1 MIAARESD
9 TRLIELRGGLG
20 AVPGV
25 KLAGVH
31 AGIKKRKP
39 DLALVTFDEPM
50 GCASVVTTNEIKA
63 APLVVSEQHIAMSG
77 TAMRAIVCNAGCANA
92 CSGERGERDARA
104 TARQAAALLQLEPTQ
119 VIVASTGV
127 IGVYLPM
134 DRVARGLERAVKDL
148 EAGMEAAYDAA
159 EAIMTTDN
167 EPKLA
172 AYAFYDGETRYVVG
186 GIAKGSG
193 MIAPDMATM
202 LAFIATSA
210 PMRRE
215 ALRDELR
222 EATDDSFNMI
232 SVDGDMSTNDSCY
245 AFRTAERRRTAPRIL
260 RRSARRHARPRLR
273 DGARWRGRDQSP
285 HGRRQRRARDARQA
299 RNDRAR
305 DRELQSRQKRH
316 SMAKIPIG
324 GRIVAAAG
332 SARAGLDP
340 EAWSLFLNEK
350 HWVDRGALEVLFR
363 SRGAPRARKHG
374 GADPAGSRHRRDARD
389 RVGAATSR
397 ATTCAS
403 TPATGRSGVNFFRSL
418 GGGRRARARTPP

>member
-202 LAFIATSA
+202 LAFVATSA

-245 AFRTAERRRTAPRIL
+245 AFAPPSDGDPPRGFSAAL
-260 RRSARRHARPRLR
+260 RAVTRDLAYAMVR
-273 DGARWRGRDQSP
+273 DGEGATKALTVDVSG
-285 HGRRQRRARDARQA
+285 ARDARQA
-299 RNDRAR
+299 RAIARAIVNSNLVKTALYGE
-305 DRELQSRQKRH
+305 D
-316 SMAKIPIG
+316 PNW

-340 EAWSLFLNEK
+340 EAWSLYLNEK
-350 HWVDRGALEVLFR
+350 HWVDRGALEVL
-363 SRGAPRARKHG
+363 SEAEA
-374 GADPAGSRHRRDARD
+374 HRELENTAVQIRLDL
-389 RVGAATSR
+389 GIGETR
-397 ATTCAS
+397 ATAWGCDLSRDYVRINAS
-403 TPATGRSGVNFFRSL
+403 Y
-418 GGGRRARARTPP
+418 RT